1 VSSKEVDLQGASKQ
15 KKEAGDQQ
23 TPSGNTSK
31 SSQSVGL
38 RWLTAAVAI
47 PIVLLFVWF
56 GGWIAFAG
64 ATLVVVIC
72 MLELQH
78 MLINA
83 GYHPSIWLS
92 FALSMLF
99 LVAAMFPTQR
109 LLLLEIDLA
118 ASVLVSLP
126 WLFWRENLEG
136 ALVDWALT
144 LAISVYLGWSM
155 SCFLLLRGYA
165 IATLRFLPGLAVYLP
180 RSIWWLLTIF
190 LCVWGFDSAAFF
202 SGRYLGRHK
211 LAPHISPGKTWEGV
225 LGGLVVSISGALLFT
240 VIPLGVPWYLAIGLG
255 ILIAAFAVLGDL
267 AESLIKRQTHV
278 KDSGQFMPGH
288 GGLLDRIDSLLF
300 AVIVV
305 YLFAQ
310 ILGK

>member
-1 VSSKEVDLQGASKQ
+1 MQGAREEKN
-15 KKEAGDQQ
+15 EAGSQQ
-23 TPSGNTSK
+23 TPPGNTSK
-31 SSQSVGL
+31 SGQSVGL
-38 RWLTAAVAI
+38 RWLTAAIAI

-56 GGWIAFAG
+56 GGWVAFAG
-64 ATLVVVIC
+64 AVLVVVIC
-72 MLELQH
+72 TFELQR
-78 MLINA
+78 MLVNA
-83 GYHPSIWLS
+83 GYHPSIWIS
-92 FALSMLF
+92 FALSVLF
-99 LVAAMFPTQR
+99 LVAAMFPAQR

-118 ASVLVSLP
+118 ASILISFP
-126 WLFWRENLEG
+126 WLFLRKNLDG
-136 ALVDWALT
+136 TLVDWALT

-165 IATLRFLPGLAVYLP
+165 MASVRFAPSFVVYLP
-180 RSIWWLLTIF
+180 RSAWWLLTVF
-190 LCVWGFDSAAFF
+190 VCVWSFDSAAFF

-225 LGGLVVSISGALLFT
+225 FGGLVLSIIAALLFT
-240 VIPLGVPWYLAIGLG
+240 VIPLGVPWYLAIALGGLIG
-255 ILIAAFAVLGDL
+255 VFAVLGDL

-288 GGLLDRIDSLLF
+288 GGLLDRLDSLLF

-310 ILGK
+310 LPGK